1 MAREPFGPVVVGVD
15 VSTSMAAVVLAAE
28 EALARVA
35 PLIVVSVH
43 DGTALGA
50 SAGRRLVEVA
60 AARARAEHPGLSV
73 AATSVSGDPVHELI
87 ALTYDA
93 SLVVLDRPNRGRSG
107 GMPIASVSGGVVQR
121 SAVPVLLH
129 APLDHSGATAV
140 PRPVVLGVGGSP
152 ASDAA
157 AEFAFGEAALR
168 GVGLHAVYVW
178 SADGDGASI
187 WMPADPGRVA
197 RARESAELALDD
209 TLVRWMEKYPEVR
222 VRRALRHGLDVP
234 VALTAA
240 SRAGQ
245 LLVVGTHHQTSPLI
259 EALVHRTGCP
269 IALVPVN

>member
-15 VSTSMAAVVLAAE
+15 ASTSMAAVVLAAE

-35 PLIVVSVH
+35 PLIVFNAH
-43 DGTALGA
+43 DGNALDA

-73 AATSVSGDPVHELI
+73 AAASVCGDPVNELI
-87 ALTYDA
+87 AVTYDA
-93 SLVVLDRPNRGRSG
+93 SLVVLGRPNRRGSA
-107 GMPIASVSGGVVQR
+107 GMPVTSVVGGVVRR

-129 APLDHSGATAV
+129 APLDHSGVPAV

-168 GVGLHAVYVW
+168 GVALHAVYVW
-178 SADGDGASI
+178 SADSDSAPI
-187 WMPADPGRVA
+187 WMPADSRRLA
-197 RARESAELALDD
+197 LARENAEFALDD
-209 TLVRWMEKYPEVR
+209 MLTRWMEKYPEVR

-245 LLVVGTHHQTSPLI
+245 LLVVGAHHQTSPLI

-269 IALVPVN
+269 IALVPAN